1 MRLQSFACTYAT
13 YITCTQVLVV
23 VFSGAIDTDVRI
35 AVRDLT
41 LLTMQRRV
49 LYVDQGD
56 VACARLWLPPLHH
69 TSRLSSTALQAPGCR
84 LREELNYTGAVGR
97 VWQLKSLKSLSS
109 KPKMLE
115 EEDAS
120 SACASPISRETR
132 SLAQMQRRDWQHV
145 ATPHSVGFFAS

>member
-1 MRLQSFACTYAT
+1 MKRFAVAKLCMYVCDL

-23 VFSGAIDTDVRI
+23 VFIGTIDTDVCI

-41 LLTMQRRV
+41 LLTSCYTSIKGTWPVR
-49 LYVDQGD
+49 GSGF
-56 VACARLWLPPLHH
+56 LHH
-69 TSRLSSTALQAPGCR
+69 TSRLSTTALQAPGCR
-84 LREELNYTGAVGR
+84 LREELGYTGAVGR
-97 VWQLKSLKSLSS
+97 DWQLKSLKSLSS
-109 KPKMLE
+109 RPKMPE

>member
-1 MRLQSFACTYAT
+1 MQSFACTYAT

-23 VFSGAIDTDVRI
+23 VFIGAIDTDVCI

-41 LLTMQRRV
+41 LLTSCYTSIKGTWPVR
-49 LYVDQGD
+49 GSGF
-56 VACARLWLPPLHH
+56 LHH
-69 TSRLSSTALQAPGCR
+69 TSRLSSTALHSQPGCR
-84 LREELNYTGAVGR
+84 LREELGYTGAVGR
-97 VWQLKSLKSLSS
+97 AWQLKSLKSLSS
-109 KPKMLE
+109 RPKMLE

-145 ATPHSVGFFAS
+145 MATPHSVGFFAS